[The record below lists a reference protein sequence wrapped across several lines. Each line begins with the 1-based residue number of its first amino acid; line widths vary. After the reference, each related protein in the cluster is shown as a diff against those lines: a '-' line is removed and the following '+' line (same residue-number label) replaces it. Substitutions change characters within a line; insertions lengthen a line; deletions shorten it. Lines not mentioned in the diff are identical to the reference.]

1 MKVDQD
7 LKERVKTGGLFLLES
22 YKIIMGT
29 FLTVFVPH
37 TCVEECSTLSLI
49 TRPHDVVALGLNYG
63 AFLSVL
69 LLYGVELRREH
80 FCISHFDIDPGF
92 PDVHLATVVPAPL
105 KQTLLAHNL
114 LYWKVASLA
123 MLMATINIVSSS
135 LYLSS
140 LAVDGTITTLVS
152 FSLLVLMKLT
162 RAFQLSRQD
171 AKEARARSAYLIEN
185 TSYNVLDVDLH
196 GITLEIVHDSSGGK

>member
-37 TCVEECSTLSLI
+37 TCVEECSTVSLI
-49 TRPHDVVALGLNYG
+49 TRPHNVALGLNYG

-69 LLYGVELRREH
+69 LLYCVELRRENWMIKH
-80 FCISHFDIDPGF
+80 LDIDPGF

-123 MLMATINIVSSS
+123 MLMTTINIVSSS

-140 LAVDGTITTLVS
+140 RTVDGTITTLVS

-196 GITLEIVHDSSGGK
+196 GVTLEIVHDSSEGK